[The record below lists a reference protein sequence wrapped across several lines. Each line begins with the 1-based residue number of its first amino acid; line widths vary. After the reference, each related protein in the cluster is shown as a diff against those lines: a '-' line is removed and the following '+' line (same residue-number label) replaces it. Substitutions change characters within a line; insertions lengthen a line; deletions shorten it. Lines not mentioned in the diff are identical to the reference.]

1 MAVTKTHPIKST
13 LKAAIDYICD
23 PTKTDGKLLVS
34 SFGCT
39 AETADIE
46 FAWTRNHAIDKGENL
61 GRHLIQAFSPGEVS
75 PEEAHEIGMQ
85 LAKEVLGGKYEFVLT
100 THIDKGHIHN
110 HLLFNTVSFT
120 DHKHY
125 HSNKRSY
132 HFIRR
137 TSDRLCKEH
146 GLSVIVPGQ
155 DKGKSYI
162 EHQAA
167 KAGTSYKA
175 KLKAAID
182 RVLPNCSDL
191 EDLLLRLQR
200 EGYEIK
206 RGKYISC
213 RAPEQ
218 ERFTRLK
225 TLGVDYTEEVLAS
238 RIAGGGRPSR
248 QPKLHNGQ
256 IGKLIDIQNSVK
268 AQESAGFAH
277 WATLQNLKEG
287 ARTINFLTEH
297 GIDSMAAL
305 ERKLTELTEKK
316 STVHSSIKEAEQR
329 MTEISLVMKYA
340 ATYRQLK
347 PLYDD
352 YRKSRDKEK
361 FLRGHESEIIIF
373 EAAARELK
381 RMGTVPLPTT
391 ASMKTEL
398 TVLKEKKTALRSEL
412 TAVTAQIREYET
424 IKQNMELLVSAPQK
438 EQEHT
443 PDRRK
448 RHQLE

>member
-1 MAVTKTHPIKST
+1 MAITKTHPIKST

-23 PTKTDGKLLVS
+23 SAKTDGKLLVS
-34 SFGCT
+34 SYGCT

-46 FAWTRNHAIDKGENL
+46 FGWTRRHAIDKGYNL

-85 LAKEVLGGKYEFVLT
+85 LAKEILGGKYEFVLT
-100 THIDKGHIHN
+100 THVDKGHIHN
-110 HLLFNTVSFT
+110 HLIFNAVSFV

-137 TSDRLCKEH
+137 TSDRLCQEH

-162 EHQAA
+162 EHTAA

-182 RVLPNCSDL
+182 RLIPACKDL
-191 EDLLLRLQR
+191 EDLLFRLQQ

-213 RAPEQ
+213 RASDQ

-225 TLGVDYTEEVLAS
+225 TLGIDYTEEAISS
-238 RIAGGGRPSR
+238 RIAGGSRPSR
-248 QPKLHNGQ
+248 KPKQ
-256 IGKLIDIQNSVK
+256 RDDKIKQLIDIQSK
-268 AQESAGFAH
+268 QGAGLQH
-277 WATLQNLKEG
+277 WAKLQNLKE
-287 ARTINFLTEH
+287 AAKTVNFLTEH
-297 GIDSMAAL
+297 GISSYEELESKLAAL
-305 ERKLTELTEKK
+305 TDTRDSSLA
-316 STVHSSIKEAEQR
+316 SIKAAESR
-329 MTEISLVMKYA
+329 IADLSLIAKYA
-340 ATYRQLK
+340 TTYRKYK
-347 PLYDD
+347 PLYDK
-352 YRKSRDKEK
+352 YKRSPDKEK
-361 FLRGHESEIIIF
+361 FLRGHESKIILF

-381 RMGTVPLPTT
+381 RLGAVPIPSADRVEAEL
-391 ASMKTEL
+391 TEL
-398 TVLKEKKTALRSEL
+398 AARKDTLYAEYNASKQQLREM
-412 TAVTAQIREYET
+412 ET
-424 IKQNMELLVSAPQK
+424 IKQNIDALLPVQK
-438 EQEHT
+438 EQE
-443 PDRRK
+443 PK
-448 RHQLE
+448 QSYEIE